1 MKFTLLSMIS
11 LVAMAMT
18 LFTTVSAMDVGAPW
32 AADSRWA
39 PRITGN
45 KHLNK
50 YQHWEMRNVKELSR
64 AGLDYV
70 PSYWGDKKAHNWPA
84 TKRAFKRY
92 RYKHLLCLNEPD
104 VASQAGYSPGRA
116 ANAFQSI
123 CAPMRRYGTKI
134 SSPQICYDLNWLES
148 FTRILK
154 KKGGHYD
161 FVALHYYGSWNSI
174 GKFKKYISQAHRQF
188 GKDIWITEIG
198 VTSASHPSAG
208 QAKKFFIQATNW
220 AAGTGYV
227 KAIFPFIMFAQPPDS
242 FASQQNAG
250 FSHNGQLRSLAKWYR
265 YYSVGKR
272 SLDGEHIASRDITRR
287 HHALL
292 KRIEEDDTDEE
303 LWDDKTGTQTPVECD
318 ERCQAMDSYLDQAR
332 DFNIDEAT
340 PEEIEAAANK
350 TVEPD
355 AFTEEDH
362 NAEVDEEDDEE
373 F

>member
-18 LFTTVSAMDVGAPW
+18 LFTTVDAMDVGAPW

-64 AGLDYV
+64 AGLEYV

-104 VASQAGYSPGRA
+104 VPSQAGYSPARA

-134 SSPQICYDLNWLES
+134 SSPQICYDLKWLES

-154 KKGGHYD
+154 KRGGHYD
-161 FVALHYYGSWNSI
+161 FVALHYYGSWNSLS
-174 GKFKKYISQAHRQF
+174 KFKKYISQAHRQF

-198 VTSASHPSAG
+198 VTSASHPSTG
-208 QAKKFFIQATNW
+208 QAKKFFIDATNW
-220 AAGTGYV
+220 AASTGYV
-227 KAIFPFIMFAQPPDS
+227 KAIFPFIMFAKPPDS
-242 FASQQNAG
+242 FASSQNAG
-250 FSHNGQLRSLAKWYR
+250 FNHNGQLRSVAKWFR

-272 SLDGEHIASRDITRR
+272 SLDGEHIVSRDITRR

-292 KRIEEDDTDEE
+292 KRIEEDNTDEE
-303 LWDDKTGTQTPVECD
+303 LWDDQTQTAEPEHCD
-318 ERCQAMDSYLDQAR
+318 GRCKQ
-332 DFNIDEAT
+332 IDEYLEKAK
-340 PEEIEAAANK
+340 PFDIDAADEHEIEAAK
-350 TVEPD
+350 IEEPEKD

-362 NAEVDEEDDEE
+362 LAPHDEDDDEE